1 MKRDDI
7 KMTEDN
13 IDYRTNRDSKRESNG
28 MQIASAD
35 DKTVGISA
43 RELANMPGTTIKD
56 KIEKALGVTIG
67 VDMTLEQAIKLL
79 QENKKQ

>member
-1 MKRDDI
+1 MKRDEM

-13 IDYRTNRDSKRESNG
+13 INYRMNRDSKRASNG
-28 MQIASAD
+28 MQVASAD
-35 DKTVGISA
+35 TGPGISA
-43 RELANMPGTTIKD
+43 RDLADMPGTTIKE

-67 VDMTLEQAIKLL
+67 VDMPLEQAIKLL